1 MIKILYLEESSY
13 NNKNIM
19 IDELFDFPFYDWEQ
33 KLNNQPFLKQP
44 YGNLWENY
52 TWGEVGIMSRK
63 LATGLK
69 SMGLKNKSHIGLVSK
84 NCREWIIAD
93 LAISMAGHISVP
105 FFPTLKSHE
114 IEKLLD
120 FGDVDALFVGKL
132 ENWEEMKK
140 GVRDDM
146 PIISFPHYKNHSKIL
161 KGEKWFDFIERF
173 EPQTEN
179 FQPKLNDVWTIIFT
193 SGTTGDPKGVVLTYE
208 TLYNTKRITED
219 GNPLKV
225 DFSGKNDFISY
236 MPLNHIFE
244 RVVIEHTAF
253 RFGGTISFVESLESF
268 AKNLS
273 DVQPTAFQ
281 GVPRIYSKFQEKILE
296 KMPQKKLTSLLKIP
310 IISWL
315 VKRKLKNAL
324 GMSRVKAVV
333 TGAAAM
339 PLELLDWYKTIGIY
353 ITNGYGMTENCA
365 TCTNLNPYQPLGRGS
380 VGKPTPGVDLKISDQ
395 GEILMKGP
403 FILSE
408 YYKNEEITKET
419 LKDGWLHTGD
429 KGHIDNDGF
438 LYITGRV
445 KDMFKT
451 SKGKYI
457 EPGVLESYFGKI
469 NDFSQICV
477 VGLNCIQP
485 ILLAVPTEI
494 AVQNK
499 DIVSEKLSKVLID
512 VNEKLDNYKK
522 ISKIILVKEDW
533 VPENGMT
540 TPTLK
545 IKRAKIDEKFSPMY
559 TDWEKSE
566 KTVIWE

>member
-1 MIKILYLEESSY
+1 MEESSY

-477 VGLNCIQP
+477 VGLNCTQP